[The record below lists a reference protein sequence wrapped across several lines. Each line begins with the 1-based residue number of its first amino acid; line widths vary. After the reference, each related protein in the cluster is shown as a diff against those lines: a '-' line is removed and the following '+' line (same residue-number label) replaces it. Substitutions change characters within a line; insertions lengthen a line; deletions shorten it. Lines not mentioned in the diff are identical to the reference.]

1 MKLDKE
7 LQKQKANYFLE
18 LHNSHELLIL
28 PNVWDAA
35 SSKIFE
41 LENFKALGTTSAGI
55 SSVWGYP
62 DGQIMPF
69 DKSLLIIRRIIECTN
84 LPVSIDIEA
93 RYSESVEGVVE
104 TAKKVLEIGAVG
116 INIEDSV
123 GGNSNY
129 HSSSLYDIHF
139 QCDKISAIREMAEKE
154 NIHLVIN
161 ARTDVFLVL
170 EVSKNDKIEYA
181 VNRAN
186 RYKKAGADCIFVP
199 DMGDLNK
206 ADITTLVNE
215 IDAPINIIA
224 GANTPPVNELEKIG
238 VARISF
244 GPRIMRVTFD
254 LLRNI
259 AKEIK
264 NQGTYSQFTCG
275 NISYSEVNSWFQ

>member
-18 LHNSHELLIL
+18 LHNAPEILIL

-35 SSKIFE
+35 STKIFE

-55 SSVWGYP
+55 SSVLGYP
-62 DGQIMPF
+62 DGQIMTF
-69 DKSLLIIRRIIECTN
+69 DESLVIIKRIVESTN
-84 LPVSIDIEA
+84 LPVSVDIEA
-93 RYSESVEGVVE
+93 GYSESVEGVVE
-104 TAKKVLEIGAVG
+104 TAKKVLEVGTVG
-116 INIEDSV
+116 INLEDSV

-129 HSSSLYDIHF
+129 HSSALYDVHF

-161 ARTDVFLVL
+161 ARTDVFLVS
-170 EVSKNDKIEYA
+170 EDNTNNKIEQA

-206 ADITTLVNE
+206 SDMTTLVNE

-224 GANTPPVNELEKIG
+224 GVNAPPIHELEKIG
-238 VARISF
+238 IARVSF
-244 GPRIMRVTFD
+244 GPRIMRVAFD
-254 LLRNI
+254 LIRSI

-264 NQGTYSQFTCG
+264 NQGTYTQFTSG

>member
-18 LHNSHELLIL
+18 LHNSPELLIL

-35 SSKIFE
+35 STKIFE

-55 SSVWGYP
+55 SSVLGYP

-69 DKSLLIIRRIIECTN
+69 DESLLIIRRIIECTN
-84 LPVSIDIEA
+84 LPVSVDIEA
-93 RYSESVEGVVE
+93 GYSETVEGVVE
-104 TAKKVLEIGAVG
+104 TVKKVLEVGAVG
-116 INIEDSV
+116 INFEDSV
-123 GGNSNY
+123 SGSSDY

-139 QCDKISAIREMAEKE
+139 QCDRISAIREMAQKE
-154 NIHLVIN
+154 NIHLFIN
-161 ARTDVFLVL
+161 ARTDVFLVM
-170 EVSKNDKIEYA
+170 EDSKNDKIEYA

-186 RYKKAGADCIFVP
+186 RYKKAGADCIFLP

-206 ADITTLVNE
+206 ADITTLVKE

-224 GANTPPVNELEKIG
+224 GANTPSVHELKNIG

-254 LLRNI
+254 LIRTI

-264 NQGTYSQFTCG
+264 NQGTYPQFTNG
-275 NISYSEVNSWFQ
+275 KISYSEVNSWFK